1 MGIMNKRSV
10 RNYIRRLRLKRY
22 NIVNGNN
29 YNFAGFDISIPD
41 DTAFNLKYSLIKNRY
56 EDSEHKLINKYLTQD
71 TNVIELGGSL
81 GLISKL
87 ITNILDPESIFVTVE
102 ANPNIISYCKKN
114 IYLKSRSHT
123 TFVENF
129 AIAYGVDKI
138 KFHISEDVSCSRVAN
153 NELIENIEIPACTL
167 ASIVN
172 KYLEGKSFTLV
183 MDIEGGELDVFKY
196 DKEILK
202 NCSLAI
208 VEVHSQ
214 IINENGFTEEDFLAL
229 ASDSGLFPID
239 KDGSVFVL
247 KRKN

>member
-1 MGIMNKRSV
+1 MNKRSI
-10 RNYIRRLRLKRY
+10 RNYIRRLRLKHY
-22 NIVNGNN
+22 NMVNGDN
-29 YNFAGFDISIPD
+29 YKFAGFDISIPN
-41 DTAFNLKYSLIKNRY
+41 DTAFNLKYSIIRNRY
-56 EDSEHKLINKYLTQD
+56 EKSEQKLINKYLIPD

-81 GLISKL
+81 GLVSKL
-87 ITNILDPESIFVTVE
+87 ITNVLNTQSIFVVIE
-102 ANPNIISYCKKN
+102 ANPNIINYCKKN
-114 IYLKSRSHT
+114 IYLKRRSHS

-153 NELIENIEIPACTL
+153 EELIENMEIPACTL

-172 KYLEGKSFTLV
+172 KYLGDKPFTLV
-183 MDIEGGELDVFKY
+183 MDIEGGEVDVFKY

-214 IINENGFTEEDFLAL
+214 IIDGSGYTEDDFLDL
-229 ASDSGLFPID
+229 ASDAGLFPIE
-239 KDGSVFVL
+239 KDGSVYAL
-247 KRKN
+247 RRKN